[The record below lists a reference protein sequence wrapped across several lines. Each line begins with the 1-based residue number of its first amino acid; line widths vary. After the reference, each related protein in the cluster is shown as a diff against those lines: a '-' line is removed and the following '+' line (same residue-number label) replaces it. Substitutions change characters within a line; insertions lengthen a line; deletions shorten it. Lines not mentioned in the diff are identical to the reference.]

1 MGGLHHTCLDSS
13 FLTDQILILGRLMEL
28 LDAERKLL
36 FISQPVC
43 LRSVCVYQLL
53 FLLLKRLRAIITIW
67 SERILKKADRRA
79 QHLRLSRLK
88 PLRWTEDVVLQQR
101 ASGANLV
108 CCSAGFRVWPAADLS
123 PTA

>member
-36 FISQPVC
+36 FISQPVF

-67 SERILKKADRRA
+67 SERI
-79 QHLRLSRLK
+79 
-88 PLRWTEDVVLQQR
+88 
-101 ASGANLV
+101 
-108 CCSAGFRVWPAADLS
+108 
-123 PTA
+123 